1 MAESKPL
8 SPTAAHVL
16 GLLLIACGALIALAA
31 FGIGPLRDE
40 GINGP
45 AMLGVAAGGCF
56 GGAGLALIAGPQ
68 SPLAAR
74 LFGILALGG
83 LAVIGNW
90 VAFGGGGRDCGGSVS
105 LAFIGISGR
114 LTDLS
119 CRIPFGIGALA
130 CDGMLAVM
138 AARTLQFA
146 AGGPPRLATLV
157 RAADWLL
164 LASLAPIL
172 LPLLLFALGSAAA
185 GAVATRI
192 RSGAWPRNEAF
203 IARQKERLA
212 KLRAK
217 PPAGSS

>member
-1 MAESKPL
+1 M
-8 SPTAAHVL
+8 
-16 GLLLIACGALIALAA
+16 GLLLIACGALPALAA
-31 FGIGPLRDE
+31 FDVGPLRRED
-40 GINGP
+40 IHGP
-45 AMLGVAAGGCF
+45 AMLGIAAGCSF
-56 GGAGLALIAGPQ
+56 GGAGLALIAGAQ

-83 LAVIGNW
+83 LATIGNW
-90 VAFGGGGRDCGGSVS
+90 VAFGAGSRECGGSLS
-105 LAFIGISGR
+105 LAFIGMSGR

-138 AARTLQFA
+138 TARTLQFA
-146 AGGPPRLATLV
+146 VGGSPRLAPLV
-157 RAADWLL
+157 RAADWLM

-172 LPLLLFALGSAAA
+172 LPLLLFALGSGAA
-185 GAVATRI
+185 GAIATRI

-212 KLRAK
+212 KLRDK
-217 PPAGSS
+217 PPTRLG